1 MDIPRNIQSFFL
13 NPYPGYMSQLVQHL
27 ARVKSEKLVVA
38 GKIGHNGIYH
48 TSNMFKKE
56 LDLLEI
62 QTFLDSDAVL
72 PIELPDYH
80 QLNDFYNENGLDFL
94 DSEEI
99 LKLNCSYK
107 INSSM
112 QKLLEAQDLGQC
124 VRYLVK
130 AFQILRQPAPEYDI
144 SYSHPEVPFTIFV
157 SVGADTSE
165 IESFRLS
172 ESILHESMHL
182 FLTLIEEHV
191 PLIKDNSKLFY
202 SPWRETERPLR
213 GVLHGLFVFRTIF
226 SFYQLINLKNL
237 RPATKDFINYR
248 IEQIGEELTRLSS
261 FATCDGLTDAGA
273 SLAISLLPSN

>member
-1 MDIPRNIQSFFL
+1 MDIPQNIQSFFL
-13 NPYPGYMSQLVQHL
+13 NPYPGYMVKLVQHL
-27 ARVKSEKLVVA
+27 AKVKREELILA
-38 GKIGHNGIYH
+38 GKIGHNGVYH
-48 TSNMFKKE
+48 TCKMFKKKFNS
-56 LDLLEI
+56 LEI

-72 PIELPDYH
+72 PIELPNYH

-99 LKLNCSYK
+99 LKLDCSYK

-112 QKLLEAQDLGQC
+112 QKLMGVEDLGQC
-124 VRYLVK
+124 IIYLVK
-130 AFQILRQPAPEYDI
+130 AFQILRQPAPEYDV

-191 PLIKDNSKLFY
+191 PLVDDNSKLFY

-213 GVLHGLFVFRTIF
+213 GVLHGLFVFRTILG
-226 SFYQLINLKNL
+226 FYQLIDL
-237 RPATKDFINYR
+237 RKLQPVTQDFISYR
-248 IEQIGEELTRLSS
+248 IQKINEELMILNS
-261 FATCDGLTDAGA
+261 FEKSDGLTDSGA
-273 SLAISLLPSN
+273 ILAKSLLPSN